1 MSLLNAGSYIFYS
14 LSFSEKGYYGFEG
27 SGTKL
32 LFGEQGMSLKIL
44 PSLCTRQVEIGER
57 TGTPGTKYE

>member
-1 MSLLNAGSYIFYS
+1 MQTHTFFIHFPFQKRGAAG
-14 LSFSEKGYYGFEG
+14 LRDPAQE
-27 SGTKL
+27 L
-32 LFGEQGMSLKIL
+32 LFGERGMSLKIL